1 MWVEGRCGWR
11 GVWSEDVGGGECGV
25 RMWVEGRC
33 GVRMWVEG
41 RCGVRMWVEGRCGW
55 KGGVE

>member
-41 RCGVRMWVEGRCGW
+41 RCGWR
-55 KGGVE
+55 GGVE